1 MKSFCKNLIGILAV
15 GSVLVLGANSALASV
30 TINSGMTSPQTINTI
45 NSVGLE
51 IQNTAG
57 TDLECYYNDGTG
69 FVNYNGICG
78 GLSPVYTSI
87 TPSIGTYTFIECNS
101 AISGSVC
108 DSTTQSTTLTQAL
121 ADSGF
126 IDSLTFVITP
136 NTPPPATGLTF
147 FGGTSSGTGTGTMT
161 NTAFVG
167 QVATALGATTA
178 GIYPIVALIA
188 GILVALIITT
198 KIISLYKKTGT
209 AGTKTKEK
217 PLRKTTALYNKDG
230 RYAGVIYD

>member
-15 GSVLVLGANSALASV
+15 GSVLVLGANSALASIV
-30 TINSGMTSPQTINTI
+30 LSLTSPQQASTPITITMTGNSPHAVIYNT
-45 NSVGLE
+45 NNGGSGVPVVEGLA
-51 IQNTAG
+51 T
-57 TDLECYYNDGTG
+57 GTG
-69 FVNYNGICG
+69 FVWTPTIAGNY
-78 GLSPVYTSI
+78 SI
-87 TPSIGTYTFIECNS
+87 VQCNAGS
-101 AISGSVC
+101 SGGSVC
-108 DSTTQSTTLTQAL
+108 SNPT
-121 ADSGF
+121 
-126 IDSLTFVITP
+126 ITYTDMVSNP
-136 NTPPPATGLTF
+136 SYPEVGLQFYTITAPPTPIGLTF
-147 FGGTSSGTGTGTMT
+147 FGGQSSGTGSGHMT